1 MNEKRQLLN
10 VYCDPNTDC
19 QCNNGHYVFSS
30 FWKEK
35 LYAEANTTTE
45 DQRFFN
51 NALKSGHIEGKMS
64 AREMQ
69 FTRALGQPT
78 SGNPTS

>member
-1 MNEKRQLLN
+1 MEPATSHGADAAC
-10 VYCDPNTDC
+10 V
-19 QCNNGHYVFSS
+19 CNNGHYVYGS

-35 LYAEANTTTE
+35 LYAEATANTE
-45 DQRFFN
+45 DGRFFN

-69 FTRALGQPT
+69 FSRALGAPT
-78 SGNPTS
+78 SGNPTGAATV

>member
-1 MNEKRQLLN
+1 MADSTE
-10 VYCDPNTDC
+10 CM
-19 QCNNGHYVFSS
+19 CNNGHFVFSS

-35 LYAEANTTTE
+35 IYAEANTTTE

-69 FTRALGQPT
+69 FTRGLT
-78 SGNPTS
+78 SPVGNVAPAS